1 MFDLPSS
8 YLSPRLEVRD
18 TGAKGRGI
26 FALEPIRAGEL
37 IAAWGGT
44 VVPAALM
51 HLVST
56 ELTKLSVQIED
67 DLYLVEDRPGPGV
80 YINHS
85 CDPNA
90 GIAGSHLLVAMRDIA
105 PGEEV
110 CFDYAMTDGSPY
122 DEFECACGA
131 ANCRGRI
138 TGNDWRLPEL
148 WQRYD
153 GFFSLYLQRRIAQH
167 KRV

>member
-1 MFDLPSS
+1 MLDLPSS
-8 YLSPRLEVRD
+8 YLSPKLEVRD

-26 FALEPIRAGEL
+26 LAVQPIRAGEL
-37 IAAWGGT
+37 VAAWGGT

-67 DLYLVEDRPGPGV
+67 DLYLVEDRPGPGA

-90 GIAGSHLLVAMRDIA
+90 GIAGSHLVVAMRDIA

-131 ANCRGRI
+131 PNCRGRV
-138 TGNDWRLPEL
+138 TGSDWRLPEL

-153 GFFSLYLQRRIAQH
+153 GYFSLYLQRRINQL

>member
-1 MFDLPSS
+1 M
-8 YLSPRLEVRD
+8 RD

-26 FALEPIRAGEL
+26 FALEPIHAGAL

-44 VVPAALM
+44 VTPAALL
-51 HLVST
+51 HLVP
-56 ELTKLSVQIED
+56 EDIAKLSVQIED

-90 GIAGSHLLVAMRDIA
+90 GIAGTQLMVAMRDIA

-131 ANCRGRI
+131 PNCRGRV
-138 TGNDWRLPEL
+138 TGSDWRIPEL

-153 GFFSLYLQRRIAQH
+153 GYFSLYLQRRINQL

>member
-8 YLSPRLEVRD
+8 YLSPKLDVRD
-18 TGAKGRGI
+18 TGARGRGI
-26 FALEPIRAGEL
+26 FALETIHAGEL
-37 IAAWGGT
+37 VAAWGGT
-44 VVPAALM
+44 VTPGALL
-51 HLVST
+51 HLVPE
-56 ELTKLSVQIED
+56 ELARLTVQIED

-85 CDPNA
+85 CSPNA
-90 GIAGSHLLVAMRDIA
+90 GIAGTQLLVAMREIA

-122 DEFECACGA
+122 DEFACACGA
-131 ANCRGRI
+131 PNCRGRI
-138 TGNDWRLPEL
+138 TGNDWRAPEL

-153 GFFSLYLQRRIAQH
+153 GYFSLYLQRRINQL
-167 KRV
+167 KQV

>member
-1 MFDLPSS
+1 MIDLPTS
-8 YLSPRLEVRD
+8 YLSPRLEVRE
-18 TGAKGRGI
+18 TGARGRGV

-37 IAAWGGT
+37 VAAWGGT
-44 VVPAALM
+44 PVPADLM
-51 HLVST
+51 HLVRDD
-56 ELTKLSVQIED
+56 LLHLSVQVEEN
-67 DLYLVEDRPGPGV
+67 LFLVGERPGPGV

-85 CDPNA
+85 CSPNA

-105 PGEEV
+105 PDEDV

-131 ANCRGRI
+131 PTCRGRI
-138 TGNDWRLPEL
+138 TGSDWRIPEL
-148 WQRYD
+148 WQQYE
-153 GFFSLYLQRRIAQH
+153 GFFSLYLQRRIDQL

>member
-1 MFDLPSS
+1 MLDLPSS
-8 YLSPRLEVRD
+8 YLSPKLEVRD
-18 TGAKGRGI
+18 TGLKGRGV
-26 FALEPIRAGEL
+26 FAVQPIRAGEL
-37 IAAWGGT
+37 VAAWGGT
-44 VVPAALM
+44 IVPAEALDRVPRD
-51 HLVST
+51 LVA
-56 ELTKLSVQIED
+56 LGVQIEEG
-67 DLYLVEDRPGPGV
+67 LYLISERTGPGD

-85 CDPNA
+85 CSPNA

-110 CFDYAMTDGSPY
+110 CFDYAMTDSSPY

-131 ANCRGRI
+131 PNCRRRV
-138 TGNDWRLPEL
+138 TGSDWRLPEL

-153 GFFSLYLQRRIAQH
+153 GYFSLYLQRRINQL

>member
-153 GFFSLYLQRRIAQH
+153 GFFSLYLQRRIAQL

>member
-1 MFDLPSS
+1 MLDLPSS
-8 YLSPRLEVRD
+8 YLSPKLEVRD
-18 TGAKGRGI
+18 TGAKGRGV
-26 FALEPIRAGEL
+26 FALQPIRAGEL
-37 IAAWGGT
+37 VAAWGGT
-44 VVPAALM
+44 VVPAAALNCVSGDLM
-51 HLVST
+51 L
-56 ELTKLSVQIED
+56 LGVQIEEG
-67 DLYLVEDRPGPGV
+67 LYLVSDRSGPGD

-85 CDPNA
+85 CNPNA

-110 CFDYAMTDGSPY
+110 CFDYAMTDSSPY

-131 ANCRGRI
+131 PNCRGRV
-138 TGNDWRLPEL
+138 TGSDWRLPEL

-153 GFFSLYLQRRIAQH
+153 GYFSLYLQRRINQL

>member
-138 TGNDWRLPEL
+138 TGNDWRLSEL

-153 GFFSLYLQRRIAQH
+153 GFFSLYLQRRIAQL

>member
-1 MFDLPSS
+1 MLDLPSS
-8 YLSPRLEVRD
+8 YLSPKLEVRD

-26 FALEPIRAGEL
+26 FAVQPIRAGEL
-37 IAAWGGT
+37 VAAWGGT

-90 GIAGSHLLVAMRDIA
+90 GIAGSHLVVAMRDIA

-131 ANCRGRI
+131 PNCRGRV
-138 TGNDWRLPEL
+138 TGSDWRLPEL

-153 GFFSLYLQRRIAQH
+153 GYFSLYLQRRINQL